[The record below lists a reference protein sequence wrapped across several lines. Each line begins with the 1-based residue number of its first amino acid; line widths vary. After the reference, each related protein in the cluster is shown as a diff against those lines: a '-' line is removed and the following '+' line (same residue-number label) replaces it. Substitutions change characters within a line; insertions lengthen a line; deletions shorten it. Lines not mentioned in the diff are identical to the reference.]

1 MLPKLLVH
9 RPIDRFDPVT
19 RPTGLPIPT
28 GTFGRPNALSSVVMA
43 PTVRL
48 EKHQWRK
55 LSFPST
61 LHLCPILDLLVD
73 NVPEPWRFE
82 VRLGLQEALV
92 NAVKH
97 GNGLDPSKRV
107 CVHFSARNHRYWWT
121 IADRGAGFKP
131 PCCCHLP
138 PIPTLDDEFEPMDFK
153 PMDMDEEAVEELLP
167 ENKQECGRGLF
178 ILHQVFDRVEWQEGG
193 RVLHLYKET
202 EVIRVSKRQRLARVA
217 HELKSSLRDRYGAL
231 VR

>member
-1 MLPKLLVH
+1 
-9 RPIDRFDPVT
+9 
-19 RPTGLPIPT
+19 
-28 GTFGRPNALSSVVMA
+28 MA
-43 PTVRL
+43 PTVRQ

-61 LHLCPILDLLVD
+61 LHLCPVLDLLVED
-73 NVPEPWRFE
+73 VPEPWRFE

-97 GNGLDPSKRV
+97 GNGLDPGKRV
-107 CVHFSARNHRYWWT
+107 CVHFSARSHRYWWM
-121 IADRGAGFKP
+121 IADRGGGFKP
-131 PCCCHLP
+131 PCCCHAPPLP
-138 PIPTLDDEFEPMDFK
+138 PVAMDADLDDVTMDL
-153 PMDMDEEAVEELLP
+153 DAVEDLLP
-167 ENKQECGRGLF
+167 GNEGECGRGLF

-202 EVIRVSKRQRLARVA
+202 DPIRVSKRQRLAQAAQGLRA
-217 HELKSSLRDRYGAL
+217 SLRERYVAL